1 MGVVTSVATM
11 HGGAKNEA
19 KPSKKI
25 PYTSSNSLGDFQICV
40 WSLKN
45 RLKVGL
51 NLESVSNYLI
61 IQLYPTRDIAYEFHH
76 NEVML

>member
-11 HGGAKNEA
+11 CGGAKNEA

-25 PYTSSNSLGDFQICV
+25 PYTSSNSLGEFQICV
-40 WSLKN
+40 WTLKN
-45 RLKVGL
+45 SLQVGL
-51 NLESVSNYLI
+51 NLESVSYYLI
-61 IQLYPTRDIAYEFHH
+61 IQLYPTRDITSVFHY